1 MESLLHAPLLSVIL
15 RRSEAVGMSGRPG
28 AGPAIVLP
36 FLLTA
41 IACGLADLYY
51 AGTGC
56 PVSRCRQRLHIRLCH
71 RALTLKLTHYLMVS
85 LPVLRW
91 LRFFVWLGVGL
102 VIYWVYSR
110 RHSEFATS

>member
-1 MESLLHAPLLSVIL
+1 
-15 RRSEAVGMSGRPG
+15 MSGRPG
-28 AGPAIVLP
+28 AGPAIVLS

-41 IACGLADLYY
+41 IACGLAALCCASGVGLPD
-51 AGTGC
+51 
-56 PVSRCRQRLHIRLCH
+56 SRCRQRLHVRLCH